1 MHVLCHRSMDMVHAF
16 EVERVQALR
25 FIRKVCNCCWFIDV
39 TKIVCLACMNIAIK
53 GYSVNKLFSRQK
65 VSCLTYH

>member
-1 MHVLCHRSMDMVHAF
+1 MHVLCYRSMDMVHAF

-39 TKIVCLACMNIAIK
+39 AKIVCLACTHITIHVK
-53 GYSVNKLFSRQK
+53 GCSVDKE
-65 VSCLTYH
+65 CLV